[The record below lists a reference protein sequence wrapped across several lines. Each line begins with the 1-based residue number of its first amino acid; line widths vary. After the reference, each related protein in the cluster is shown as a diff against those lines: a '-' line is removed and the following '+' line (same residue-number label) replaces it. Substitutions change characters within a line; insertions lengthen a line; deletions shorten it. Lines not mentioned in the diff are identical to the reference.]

1 MSERQKRSWNDI
13 TNAAGLPEEGATG
26 SETVRIP
33 HDNPETTRT
42 ILSVAQNPL
51 VKTGVVF
58 SGVALLLAGIG
69 TFVYLSQPS
78 SPEVASKPT
87 PTASLPNTQIADLE
101 AENSKLKADK
111 AFGLTPT
118 GTSSPNPSGSPSAT
132 ASSPPPTN
140 GIQSGVTIVP
150 KNPAPVVPPSRSAT
164 PTLTP
169 VQSGAIAPIVT
180 PSRAATPTLTPVR
193 SVAAAPITT
202 PSRIAAPVT
211 IPSRSANPIA
221 SGKPQAV
228 KLPVTTVTQQDR
240 NIAAAITGNSG
251 KRQPDLQLASAPVQ
265 SRIVPSN
272 TSSPP
277 IRITPIA
284 KAPIVSQRDRDIAA
298 AITGQQRQ
306 TIPTAS
312 VPTVPSV
319 APKIVTP
326 ATLPIPTAPIAS
338 ASAPTVTASTP
349 IASAP
354 TPVDWQ
360 AVSTSGTFG
369 GRYDR
374 NPSTGSNLAS
384 SPLPRAVEPEK
395 PAIGDLAEVPVI
407 PAVLPPPVAP
417 QLVSNVPAAPVAQQ
431 LESSAPAVP
440 PTSVTQQGS
449 SNNPTVP
456 ALAIRQVASTIPT
469 ELPAPAADPLDRRSD
484 NRLTTGAGLV
494 SNDKAIGGKGKI
506 EPTVVYSSDE
516 MAVINARAAADPQT
530 TEQSIQPGQVLKA
543 SLATP
548 LQLLSED
555 NAGKPILLNINSPI
569 VDLNGHIAIPSGA
582 QIAGTFLTS
591 NNGFVQLKTEKLVYQ
606 GKEITL
612 PDNLFAIQSESG
624 EPLLARSIQPGIGEA
639 SALARE
645 TGMYGAAQRVGQV
658 LTAPDTNS
666 TFSSN
671 AGGVFSSNSSQNNRN
686 VLGAVVEG
694 FANPIVQQQ
703 QQRSTAEIARIS
715 GQQRIV
721 YLPIG
726 YKFNLVIA
734 RTFKTR

>member
-13 TNAAGLPEEGATG
+13 RNAAGLPEEGTAG
-26 SETVRIP
+26 NEAIKIP

-140 GIQSGVTIVP
+140 GIQSGVTVVP

-169 VQSGAIAPIVT
+169 V
-180 PSRAATPTLTPVR
+180 R
-193 SVAAAPITT
+193 SVAVAPITT

-211 IPSRSANPIA
+211 IPSRSANPLA

-228 KLPVTTVTQQDR
+228 KPPVTTITQQDR

-251 KRQPDLQLASAPVQ
+251 KRKPDLQLASAPVQ
-265 SRIVPSN
+265 SRIVPS
-272 TSSPP
+272 SPP

-284 KAPIVSQRDRDIAA
+284 KTPIVSQRDRDIAA
-298 AITGQQRQ
+298 AITDQRRQ

-319 APKIVTP
+319 IPQIVTP
-326 ATLPIPTAPIAS
+326 RPIASTLPIPTAPIAP
-338 ASAPTVTASTP
+338 ASAPTITASTP
-349 IASAP
+349 IALPP

-407 PAVLPPPVAP
+407 PAVLPPLVAP
-417 QLVSNVPAAPVAQQ
+417 PLVSNIPAAPVAQQ
-431 LESSAPAVP
+431 LASNAPAVLP
-440 PTSVTQQGS
+440 SSVTQQGS
-449 SNNPTVP
+449 PNNPTVP

-469 ELPAPAADPLDRRSD
+469 EPPAPSTNPLDRPSD
-484 NRLTTGAGLV
+484 NGLTTGAGLG
-494 SNDKAIGGKGKI
+494 SSDKAIGGKGKVD
-506 EPTVVYSSDE
+506 PTVVYSSDE
-516 MAVINARAAADPQT
+516 MAVINARAAAAPQT

-645 TGMYGAAQRVGQV
+645 TGLYGAAQRVGQV